1 MPYVTVGKENSGN
14 IDLYYEDHGS
24 GKPVV
29 LIHGYPLSGAS
40 WEKQIAVLLA
50 AGHRVI
56 TYDRRGFGKSSQ
68 PTTGYNY
75 DTFAED
81 LHKLVTQLELRDFAL
96 AGFSMG
102 GGEVA
107 RYIGKYGSKGV
118 SKAVF
123 ISSVPPFLLKTPDN
137 PEGVDGSV
145 FEGIKKA
152 VAADRY
158 AFFAEFFKNFYN
170 TDLLLGKRVSEQTV
184 QSSWNVAAG
193 ASATASLACVPT
205 WHEDFRKDLSRVDV
219 PTLVI
224 QGDADRI
231 LPISASGLRTAKLI
245 KGARLLVVK
254 DGPHCITWTHADEV
268 NRELVNFL
276 GKDREARRLSAS
288 ERSSCLTNH
297 SSSSSERW
305 NKFRTVPKLYFFQAP
320 FLGGGGPRL
329 REQSGYSGLIHRP
342 ECARGFH
349 RLIEPFHALASGDHH
364 GNRQIQRVMQALD
377 GCDRSALEEVSVP
390 HRFHAEHGN
399 SLLDEF
405 GHYLLRKAAEVSV
418 HQIQRHLA

>member
-1 MPYVTVGKENSGN
+1 MPYVNVGTENSGD

-40 WEKQIAVLLA
+40 WEKQVPALLG

-81 LHKLVTQLELRDFAL
+81 LHKLVTQLKLKDFAL
-96 AGFSMG
+96 VGFSMG

-107 RYIGKYGSKGV
+107 RYFGRYGSKGV
-118 SKAVF
+118 SRAVI
-123 ISSVPPFLLKTPDN
+123 ISGVPPFLLKTPEN

-145 FEGIKKA
+145 FEGIQKA

-158 AFFAEFFKNFYN
+158 AFFTEFFKNFYN
-170 TDLLLGKRVSEQTV
+170 SDLLLGKRVSEEAV
-184 QSSWNVAAG
+184 QASWNLAAG

-205 WHEDFRKDLSRVDV
+205 WHEDFRKDLAHIDV

-224 QGDADRI
+224 HGDADRI
-231 LPISASGLRTAKLI
+231 LPIGASGARTAKLI
-245 KGARLLVVK
+245 KGARQVVIK

-268 NRELVNFL
+268 NLELVNFL
-276 GKDREARRLSAS
+276 GEGIAKRAA
-288 ERSSCLTNH
+288 
-297 SSSSSERW
+297 SSSRNEA
-305 NKFRTVPKLYFFQAP
+305 VA
-320 FLGGGGPRL
+320 
-329 REQSGYSGLIHRP
+329 
-342 ECARGFH
+342 
-349 RLIEPFHALASGDHH
+349 
-364 GNRQIQRVMQALD
+364 
-377 GCDRSALEEVSVP
+377 
-390 HRFHAEHGN
+390 
-399 SLLDEF
+399 
-405 GHYLLRKAAEVSV
+405 
-418 HQIQRHLA
+418 